1 MYSVGQSG
9 DDTAV
14 AEYCLSAAEVRT
26 AMAASCGANRLAAA
40 LLRRA
45 SDALVQHVDDWGARA
60 RRMRRVGFSARH
72 LAARLDQVLDLP
84 GDFLLIQ
91 GISSRF
97 LLLRRSHDRWW
108 VVDQAGQA
116 TIAFVP
122 PKDEVFVEAV
132 ALRNRSFWATP
143 AGFSSLAAL
152 LPLLR
157 AAWAEVGVASLFVN
171 SGQLLLP
178 LFSMLVYD
186 KVVNNGVF
194 ETLWALVIGMLIY
207 LAADVGMRLVRAWAV
222 ERIGDE
228 LSCRSDESLWSRLS
242 AQIDSPVGGMAR
254 FLTHYRDVVLSRDFV
269 SSTYLLGIADIP
281 FLLLYLLVIG
291 IIAWP
296 LLIVALTLA
305 GGYALAGLVL
315 QRQANR
321 LAREA
326 EQVTTRKLAF
336 MGEALWA
343 FDVIRTV
350 PGAGA
355 FLRRWRDLSERSVA
369 SEGRRRLSANRLN
382 VLSAGML
389 TISTVAVLAAGA
401 YLVEARLLSVGGLIA
416 SNLLSSRVMGL
427 VASLFIVIGKWDDF
441 MRATKRMESSL
452 EVVPEKSCV
461 PRADTAGNIRVIGLG
476 KRYEGRPPALDN
488 ISLVAAA
495 GERIALLG
503 RPGAGKTTLL
513 RSLAGLCK
521 PDSGQLLIDGLALD
535 DIARVDRARWLAWKS
550 QDPALFAG
558 TLEDNLSVAV
568 GRGYETRLAQAIWAS
583 GLEEELSSGRMTL
596 GMLLAERGS
605 NLSGGQRQKVALARA
620 LAQPSR
626 IMLLDEPTLGLDP
639 DSEKQLAERLPHLLG
654 KDSLL
659 IMTTHS
665 VIMLGLTERV
675 VVMDG
680 GRIIADGPRAKLV
693 QIT

>member
-1 MYSVGQSG
+1 
-9 DDTAV
+9 
-14 AEYCLSAAEVRT
+14 
-26 AMAASCGANRLAAA
+26 MAASCGANRLAAMA
-40 LLRRA
+40 LRRA
-45 SDALVQHVDDWGARA
+45 SDTLVRHVDDWASRA
-60 RRMRRVGFSARH
+60 RRMRHVGFSARH

-91 GISSRF
+91 GISNGF
-97 LLLRRSHDRWW
+97 LLLHRSHDRWW
-108 VVDQAGQA
+108 VVDQTGQA
-116 TIAFVP
+116 TIAFVS

-132 ALRNRSFWATP
+132 AFRNRSFWATP

-152 LPLLR
+152 WPLLR

-178 LFSMLVYD
+178 LFSMLIYD

-228 LSCRSDESLWSRLS
+228 LTCRSDESLWSRLS
-242 AQIDSPVGGMAR
+242 AQVDAPAGGMAR
-254 FLTHYRDVVLSRDFV
+254 FLTHYRDVMLSRDFV
-269 SSTYLLGIADIP
+269 SSAYLLGIADIP

-296 LLIVALTLA
+296 LLVVALTLA
-305 GGYALAGLVL
+305 GGYALAGMLL

-355 FLRRWRDLSERSVA
+355 FLRRWRDLSERSVS
-369 SEGRRRLSANRLN
+369 SEGQRRLAANRLN

-389 TISTVAVLAAGA
+389 TISTVAMLAAGV

-427 VASLFIVIGKWDDF
+427 VASLFMVIGKWDDF

-461 PRADTAGNIRVIGLG
+461 PRADTAGNIRVIGLR
-476 KRYEGRPPALDN
+476 KCYEGRPPALDN
-488 ISLVAAA
+488 VSLVAAA

-513 RSLAGLCK
+513 RCLAGLCK

-558 TLEDNLSVAV
+558 TLEDNLGIAI
-568 GRGYETRLAQAIWAS
+568 GRGHEARLAQAIWAS

-620 LAQPSR
+620 FAQPSR

-639 DSEKQLAERLPHLLG
+639 DSEKQLAERLPQLLG

-659 IMTTHS
+659 MMTTHS

-675 VVMDG
+675 VAMDG

-693 QIT
+693 QIA